1 MTWKLLS
8 TQNHHHVF
16 STPPFSPHTRWQRN
30 ASGTAPGL
38 WAQMQEGATLTR
50 ASTVC
55 TGHQLFRSPTLLV
68 HVRAAQAEVTVVV
81 GNDCP
86 IRSFLGY
93 RNSKKKKNLILGWRE
108 FLLAPFLP
116 RCGRICSG
124 KNIKLECKVS
134 LQSSC
139 YFGLSFLFDPL
150 QLNSSNPLQAIQSL
164 V

>member
-8 TQNHHHVF
+8 TQNHRHLF
-16 STPPFSPHTRWQRN
+16 STPPFNPHTRWPRD

-55 TGHQLFRSPTLLV
+55 TGHQLFRPPTLLV
-68 HVRAAQAEVTVVV
+68 HVRAPQAEVTVVV
-81 GNDCP
+81 GNNSP

-93 RNSKKKKNLILGWRE
+93 RNIENKNLISGWHE

-116 RCGRICSG
+116 QFSGICSG
-124 KNIKLECKVS
+124 KNIKSGIQGFITTKLLNWAVFFLIFLSSIVLIPCKPS
-134 LQSSC
+134 R
-139 YFGLSFLFDPL
+139 G
-150 QLNSSNPLQAIQSL
+150 
-164 V
+164 